1 MLESVQ
7 HDRMKYSS
15 DEAFAY
21 CASITGAH
29 YENFPVASLFLPEEK
44 RPYIQAIYAFSR
56 IADDFADEF
65 NLSKEERLVKLV
77 DWEDKLKQ
85 CYEGNAEHPIFIAL
99 RETVKKLEIPIEPL
113 KDLLTAFK
121 RDVTQNRYETF
132 DDLLSYCKCSANPVG
147 RIVLMIFNYRDE
159 KLFEL
164 SDFICTALQ
173 LTNFLQD
180 VRIDKEKDRL
190 YIPIEDMKSFSYG
203 LENWNHGVMEDG
215 FRKLMKFEVERTRE
229 MFYKGAELPSLVAKD
244 LQLELKLIWFG
255 GMAILKLIEK
265 NNYDVLSK
273 RPKLKT
279 FNKFMILMRG
289 LLLNDLQYYKRKR
302 PKKDPWDLT

>member
-1 MLESVQ
+1 MQ
-7 HDRMKYSS
+7 CKYSI
-15 DEAFAY
+15 DEAFVY
-21 CASITGAH
+21 CASITEAH

-56 IADDFADEF
+56 VADDFADEL
-65 NLSKEERLVKLV
+65 NLSKEERLAKLD
-77 DWEDKLKQ
+77 DWEEKLKQ

-147 RIVLMIFNYRDE
+147 RIVLMIFNYKDE
-159 KLFEL
+159 KLYEL
-164 SDFICTALQ
+164 SDHICTALQ

-180 VRIDKEKDRL
+180 ITIDKEKDRL
-190 YIPIEDMKSFSYG
+190 YLPLEDMRKHEYK
-203 LENWNHGVMEDG
+203 LDYWKNGVVNNE
-215 FRKLMKFEVERTRE
+215 FRKLIKYEVHRTRE
-229 MFYKGAELPSLVAKD
+229 MFYKGAELPLLVAKD

-255 GMAILKLIEK
+255 GLGILRMIERR
-265 NNYDVLSK
+265 NYDVLNQ
-273 RPKLKT
+273 RLKLNT
-279 FNKFMILMRG
+279 FNKFMILLRG
-289 LLLNDLQYYKRKR
+289 LIFNDLRYYKIKR
-302 PKKDPWDLT
+302 PKKEPWDLT